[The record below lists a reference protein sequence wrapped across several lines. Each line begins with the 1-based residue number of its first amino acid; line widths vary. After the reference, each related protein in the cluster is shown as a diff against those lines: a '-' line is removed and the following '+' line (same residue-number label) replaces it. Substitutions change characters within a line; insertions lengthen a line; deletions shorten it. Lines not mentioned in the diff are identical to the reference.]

1 MTRQALEE
9 AICHLEYLI
18 LNHFDPGRIEHYT
31 EELNRYREELRV
43 LEITEQC
50 AVTRVAAR
58 GATGAS
64 D

>member
-18 LNHFDPGRIEHYT
+18 LNHFDPGKIEDYT
-31 EELNRYREELRV
+31 EQLRRYGEELRM
-43 LEITEQC
+43 LETTEQRG
-50 AVTRVAAR
+50 VTRAAAG

>member
-18 LNHFDPGRIEHYT
+18 LNHFDPGKIDDYT
-31 EELNRYREELRV
+31 EELRRYREELRM
-43 LEITEQC
+43 LQITEQRSVSR
-50 AVTRVAAR
+50 AAAR
-58 GATGAS
+58 GATGGS